1 MSTIAATSPVGVEI
15 VQQTPFVIVVC
26 SLLGLLAIFGL
37 GVGFATRHLGVAW
50 VGTGAAV
57 LAVGVGLYVPV
68 QDVKATVERLEEH
81 YGIEVAAEVDLLE
94 DRADII
100 IRHPNGDL
108 ADAILMVD
116 DRDETASIWT
126 ERPDGSLKELEATR

>member
-1 MSTIAATSPVGVEI
+1 
-15 VQQTPFVIVVC
+15 
-26 SLLGLLAIFGL
+26 
-37 GVGFATRHLGVAW
+37 
-50 VGTGAAV
+50 
-57 LAVGVGLYVPV
+57 
-68 QDVKATVERLEEH
+68 
-81 YGIEVAAEVDLLE
+81 VDLLE